1 VIEKQNSEAAMQ
13 IDWSGIRAAAIA
25 GNNIRE
31 AARSAA
37 ANLTPVEQER
47 FVDRVLKRAQRER
60 WTARARE
67 VKEAALAINELP
79 MSAKV
84 GTGSDSLARTLSHR
98 KEKSAM
104 HLSRYVVDASEAA
117 ARSNGDLEIAQ
128 DVRHVAG
135 VRSHL
140 WPEDRQGDSMDVQIL
155 SIGGSVN
162 LSAK

>member
-1 VIEKQNSEAAMQ
+1 LMQ

-31 AARSAA
+31 AARNAA
-37 ANLTPVEQER
+37 INLPPLEQER
-47 FVDRVLKRAQRER
+47 FVDRVLKRAQREQ
-60 WTARARE
+60 WTTRARE

-84 GTGSDSLARTLSHR
+84 GTGPDALARTLAHR
-98 KEKSAM
+98 KDKSAM
-104 HLSRYVVDASEAA
+104 HLSRYVVEASKRAA
-117 ARSNGDLEIAQ
+117 QSKGELKIAQ

-140 WPEDRQGDSMDVQIL
+140 WPEDASRDSVDVQIL

>member
-1 VIEKQNSEAAMQ
+1 MQ

-37 ANLTPVEQER
+37 SNLPPVEQER
-47 FVDRVLKRAQRER
+47 FVKRVLKRAQREQ
-60 WTARARE
+60 WVNRAKE

-79 MSAKV
+79 MSSKV
-84 GTGSDSLARTLSHR
+84 ATGSDSLARTLSHR
-98 KEKSAM
+98 KDKSAM
-104 HLSRYVVDASEAA
+104 HLSRYVEQASKTA
-117 ARSNGDLEIAQ
+117 ARSNGDLKIAQ

-135 VRSHL
+135 VRAHI
-140 WPEDRQGDSMDVQIL
+140 WPEDQSRDSVDVQIL